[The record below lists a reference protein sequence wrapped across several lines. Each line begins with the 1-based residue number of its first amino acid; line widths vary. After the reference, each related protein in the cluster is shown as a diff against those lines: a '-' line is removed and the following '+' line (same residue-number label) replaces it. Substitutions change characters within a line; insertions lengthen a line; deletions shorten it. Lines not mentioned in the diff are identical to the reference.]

1 MLLLLS
7 VHLENF
13 WDRTWRS
20 IFAMNCSQNLDL
32 SCCSSPW
39 QFAAALDAGALY
51 MGKKRTVVPSDQ
63 VCTSPPHLVYI
74 HLEVMVHALSL
85 SSSDVMCLKINSRR
99 KAAAIKCCY
108 SSHHSIFSLKSVHMY
123 KTEFN
128 FP

>member
-13 WDRTWRS
+13 GDRTWCS
-20 IFAMNCSQNLDL
+20 IFAMNGSQNLHL

-51 MGKKRTVVPSDQ
+51 MGKKRTAVPSDE

-85 SSSDVMCLKINSRR
+85 SGSDVMCLR
-99 KAAAIKCCY
+99 
-108 SSHHSIFSLKSVHMY
+108 
-123 KTEFN
+123 
-128 FP
+128 